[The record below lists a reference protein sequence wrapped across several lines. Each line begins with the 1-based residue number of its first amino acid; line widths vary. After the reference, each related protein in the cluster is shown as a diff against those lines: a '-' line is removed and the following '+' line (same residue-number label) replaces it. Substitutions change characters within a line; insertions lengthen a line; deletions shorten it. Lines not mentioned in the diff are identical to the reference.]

1 MIAVDAMGG
10 DHAPGEIVAGA
21 LAAQRE
27 HGIRVLLT
35 GPAPRLRQ
43 VLGGMGAIDEVQ
55 VMPAEDNLA
64 MDEGALASLRRPRS
78 SVAVACQ
85 LVRRGDAA
93 AVVSAGSTGGIV
105 ATARLRLR
113 ALPGV
118 LRPGLAVVLPTRPGR
133 TVLIDAGATA
143 DPKPEMLV
151 QFGQLGVAYAQT
163 ALGVAAPRV
172 GLLTIGTEPGKG
184 NKFTRRAHELL
195 ASDPPHG
202 ALPLSFA
209 GNVEGGDLLAGQLD
223 VIVTDGF
230 TGNVALKTLEG
241 SIRFAAA
248 ELRAAVTATRTARVG
263 AFLQRRGLRE
273 LTARLDAE
281 SYGGAVLLGL
291 GGTVVI
297 AHGASTARAVTSA
310 CLLAADLA
318 RGQITEKITQRL
330 GPGRSAARGGHFLRR
345 PLRSEPAAAGL
356 PPISLGHGR
365 STAGSQRP
373 GARRHRRVVRPGVRR
388 RRPADPAVLV
398 RGLPGQ
404 RGPAARQAAAPLAAG
419 GGRRAGRPA
428 GRGGHLR
435 RAGSQRARLH
445 QPHPAR
451 RLDRRPGLADA
462 RRPRLGLAPTA
473 SPQTVVV
480 EYSSPNVA
488 KEMHVGHL
496 RTTIVGDAIAR
507 VLEFAGHRVIRD
519 NHVGDWGTPFG
530 MLIEHLLD
538 VGEHSAEAALLTTD
552 PNAFYQA
559 ARRKFDNDPAF
570 TERAR
575 SRLVQLQAG
584 DPATM
589 TIWQRLVDISR
600 GYLHQVYTRLGVSLT
615 DDDIRGESFYN
626 DLLADTV
633 SLLEKKA
640 SRP

>member
-1 MIAVDAMGG
+1 MGPPHRHSWLKDTKDEASSAAGHPGDPLSTAPDHADPPDPRTREAGGPADGAPHPGRGAPGPAPAPVIAVDAMGG

-27 HGIRVLLT
+27 HGVRVLLT
-35 GPAPRLRQ
+35 GPAAPLCQ
-43 VLGGMGAIDEVQ
+43 VLGGLGAIDEVQ
-55 VMPAEDNLA
+55 VVAAEDNLG

-113 ALPGV
+113 PLPGV

-163 ALGVAAPRV
+163 ALGVPAPRV

-195 ASDPPHG
+195 AADPPHG

-209 GNVEGGDLLAGQLD
+209 GNVEGGGLLAGELD

-241 SIRFAAA
+241 SVRFATA
-248 ELRAAVTATRTARVG
+248 ELRAAVTATRTARIG

-273 LTARLDAE
+273 LAARLDAE

-318 RGQITEKITQRL
+318 RGEITEKITQRL
-330 GPGRSAARGGHFLRR
+330 SP
-345 PLRSEPAAAGL
+345 
-356 PPISLGHGR
+356 
-365 STAGSQRP
+365 
-373 GARRHRRVVRPGVRR
+373 
-388 RRPADPAVLV
+388 
-398 RGLPGQ
+398 
-404 RGPAARQAAAPLAAG
+404 
-419 GGRRAGRPA
+419 GRPA
-428 GRGGHLR
+428 GRGGSFLR
-435 RAGSQRARLH
+435 RPLPSPPAPEPAPAAYRLRSW
-445 QPHPAR
+445 PIRSRFSRSGCATPSSR
-451 RLDRRPGLADA
+451 R
-462 RRPRLGLAPTA
+462 
-473 SPQTVVV
+473 S
-480 EYSSPNVA
+480 
-488 KEMHVGHL
+488 
-496 RTTIVGDAIAR
+496 
-507 VLEFAGHRVIRD
+507 
-519 NHVGDWGTPFG
+519 
-530 MLIEHLLD
+530 
-538 VGEHSAEAALLTTD
+538 
-552 PNAFYQA
+552 
-559 ARRKFDNDPAF
+559 
-570 TERAR
+570 AR
-575 SRLVQLQAG
+575 STVL
-584 DPATM
+584 P
-589 TIWQRLVDISR
+589 
-600 GYLHQVYTRLGVSLT
+600 TR
-615 DDDIRGESFYN
+615 
-626 DLLADTV
+626 
-633 SLLEKKA
+633 
-640 SRP
+640 

>member
-1 MIAVDAMGG
+1 MQAGTGRPRLTPARRRPGVRDQAGRAPRRGHNGATRPALKVEGHSRDEAPSAAAHPGDPLSTAPDGPDRRPAARDGEAQPGRAGRSRARARTADGAAREAWRAPRPVIAVDAMGG
-10 DHAPGEIVAGA
+10 DHAPDEIVAGA

-27 HGIRVLLT
+27 HGVRVLLT
-35 GPAPRLRQ
+35 GPAARLRQ
-43 VLGGMGAIDEVQ
+43 VLGGLGAIDEVQ
-55 VMPAEDNLA
+55 VVPAEDNLA

-113 ALPGV
+113 SLPGV
-118 LRPGLAVVLPTRPGR
+118 QRPGLAVVLPTRPGR

-163 ALGVAAPRV
+163 ALGVPAPRV
-172 GLLTIGTEPGKG
+172 GLLTIGAEPGKG

-209 GNVEGGDLLAGQLD
+209 GNVEGGDLLAGELD

-273 LTARLDAE
+273 LAARLDAE

-318 RGQITEKITQRL
+318 RGEITEKITQRF
-330 GPGRSAARGGHFLRR
+330 GPGRSAGRGGHFLRR
-345 PLRSEPAAAGL
+345 QLGAG
-356 PPISLGHGR
+356 PGGHPD
-365 STAGSQRP
+365 AP
-373 GARRHRRVVRPGVRR
+373 E
-388 RRPADPAVLV
+388 
-398 RGLPGQ
+398 
-404 RGPAARQAAAPLAAG
+404 AAAPPIGLRSWPIHSRFSRSG
-419 GGRRAGRPA
+419 CTTPSSRRSALTSA
-428 GRGGHLR
+428 
-435 RAGSQRARLH
+435 
-445 QPHPAR
+445 
-451 RLDRRPGLADA
+451 
-462 RRPRLGLAPTA
+462 T
-473 SPQTVVV
+473 
-480 EYSSPNVA
+480 
-488 KEMHVGHL
+488 
-496 RTTIVGDAIAR
+496 RTR
-507 VLEFAGHRVIRD
+507 
-519 NHVGDWGTPFG
+519 
-530 MLIEHLLD
+530 
-538 VGEHSAEAALLTTD
+538 
-552 PNAFYQA
+552 
-559 ARRKFDNDPAF
+559 
-570 TERAR
+570 
-575 SRLVQLQAG
+575 
-584 DPATM
+584 
-589 TIWQRLVDISR
+589 
-600 GYLHQVYTRLGVSLT
+600 
-615 DDDIRGESFYN
+615 
-626 DLLADTV
+626 
-633 SLLEKKA
+633 
-640 SRP
+640 

>member
-1 MIAVDAMGG
+1 MKVEGHSKDEAPSAAAHPGDPLSTAPDGPERRSAARDGEADPGGTGEPGRTADGAARPGPGASGPVIAVDAMGG

-27 HGIRVLLT
+27 HGVRVLLT
-35 GPAPRLRQ
+35 GPAARLRQ
-43 VLGGMGAIDEVQ
+43 VLGGLGAIDEVQ
-55 VMPAEDNLA
+55 VVSAEDNLA

-113 ALPGV
+113 SLPGV

-151 QFGQLGVAYAQT
+151 QFGQLGVAYAQLT
-163 ALGVAAPRV
+163 LGVPAPRV

-209 GNVEGGDLLAGQLD
+209 GNVEGGDLLAGELD

-241 SIRFAAA
+241 TIRFAAA
-248 ELRAAVTATRTARVG
+248 ELRAAVTGTRTARIG

-273 LTARLDAE
+273 LAARLDAE

-318 RGQITEKITQRL
+318 RGEITEKITQRL
-330 GPGRSAARGGHFLRR
+330 GPGRSAGRGGHFLRR
-345 PLRSEPAAAGL
+345 PLPGRAGAPEPAA
-356 PPISLGHGR
+356 PPIGLGHGR
-365 STAGSQRP
+365 STAGSRAA

-398 RGLPGQ
+398 RGFPGQ
-404 RGPAARQAAAPLAAG
+404 RGAAARQAARPLAAA

-428 GRGGHLR
+428 
-435 RAGSQRARLH
+435 
-445 QPHPAR
+445 
-451 RLDRRPGLADA
+451 
-462 RRPRLGLAPTA
+462 
-473 SPQTVVV
+473 
-480 EYSSPNVA
+480 
-488 KEMHVGHL
+488 
-496 RTTIVGDAIAR
+496 
-507 VLEFAGHRVIRD
+507 
-519 NHVGDWGTPFG
+519 
-530 MLIEHLLD
+530 
-538 VGEHSAEAALLTTD
+538 
-552 PNAFYQA
+552 
-559 ARRKFDNDPAF
+559 
-570 TERAR
+570 
-575 SRLVQLQAG
+575 
-584 DPATM
+584 
-589 TIWQRLVDISR
+589 
-600 GYLHQVYTRLGVSLT
+600 
-615 DDDIRGESFYN
+615 
-626 DLLADTV
+626 
-633 SLLEKKA
+633 
-640 SRP
+640 